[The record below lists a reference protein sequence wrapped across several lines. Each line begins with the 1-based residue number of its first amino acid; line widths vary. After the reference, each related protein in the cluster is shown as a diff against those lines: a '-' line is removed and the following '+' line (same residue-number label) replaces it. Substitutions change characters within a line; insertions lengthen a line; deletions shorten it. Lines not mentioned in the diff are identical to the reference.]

1 MSKKEQS
8 VKISF
13 LENESDENWIF
24 KTERIGEE
32 AKIISV
38 EFKAENICVSK
49 PYQILYPVDQACDEQ
64 GDYRTDIYIMG
75 AAVLLFDEEGYEY
88 DSEDY
93 DLSVDEIK
101 LIETIIESDY
111 EF

>member
-1 MSKKEQS
+1 MSKEEQS

-13 LENESDENWIF
+13 VEIESDENWIF

-38 EFKAENICVSK
+38 EFKAEGICISK

-64 GDYRTDIYIMG
+64 GEYRTSIDITG
-75 AAVLLFDEEGYEY
+75 AAVLLFDEEGEEY
-88 DSEDY
+88 DSEHY
-93 DLSVDEIK
+93 DLNVDEIK